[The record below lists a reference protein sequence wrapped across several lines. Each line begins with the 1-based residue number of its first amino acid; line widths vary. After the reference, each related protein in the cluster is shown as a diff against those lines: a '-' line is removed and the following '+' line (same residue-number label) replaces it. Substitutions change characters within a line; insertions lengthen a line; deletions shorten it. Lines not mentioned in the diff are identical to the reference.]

1 MKRLKNIFRPLVAI
15 LLIFQVSA
23 AYALPSSL
31 EHINLCF
38 GSDGHFDIKL
48 NLCADNSLALPLSPL
63 DTSVFSNEDHIEEC
77 LDVEIAH
84 DLSDVLLTTITKISQ
99 SKVKTKSIS
108 SSPVTE
114 NFILSSS
121 RLASQFSISNFYLM
135 NSGSL
140 PPSHL
145 VSIRTTV
152 LLV

>member
-1 MKRLKNIFRPLVAI
+1 MKRLIGIFRPLVAI

-23 AYALPSSL
+23 VYALPSSL

-38 GSDGHFDIKL
+38 GSDGHFDISTD
-48 NLCADNSLALPLSPL
+48 LCADNSLALPLSPW
-63 DTSVFSNEDHIEEC
+63 DTAVFSNEDHIEC
-77 LDVEIAH
+77 LDIEIGH
-84 DLSDVLLTTITKISQ
+84 NSSDVLLPPITKISQ
-99 SKVKTKSIS
+99 SKAKTKSIS

-121 RLASQFSISNFYLM
+121 HLASQFSISNFSLM